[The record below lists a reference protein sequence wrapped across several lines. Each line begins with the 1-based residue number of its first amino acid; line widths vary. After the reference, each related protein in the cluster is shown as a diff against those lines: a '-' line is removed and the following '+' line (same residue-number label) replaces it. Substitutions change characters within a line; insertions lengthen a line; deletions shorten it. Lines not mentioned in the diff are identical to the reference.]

1 MSPRAT
7 NAAAPT
13 PARDTSLDQL
23 CINTI
28 RTLAMDAVQQAD
40 SGHPGTPMA
49 LAPLAY
55 VLWQRHLRYNPA
67 DPDWFGRD
75 RFVLSAGH
83 ACMLLYAVLYL
94 TGYDLSLDEIKR
106 FRQWGS
112 RTPGHSERGVTPGVE
127 ATTGPL
133 GQGVG
138 NAVGMALAEAHLAA
152 LFNRPGYPVV
162 DHCTYFLASD
172 GDVMEGV
179 SHEACSLAGHLKLG
193 KLIGMYDDNR
203 ITIDGKTDLT
213 FSDDT
218 ARRFESYGWHVE
230 RVGDGNDLGALDA
243 ALAAARRITDRPS
256 LVIVRT
262 HIAYGSPHKQDTP
275 EAHGAPLGVEEVKL
289 TKQRLGWPSLEPFH
303 VPAESLA
310 HWRRARERG
319 ARLEADWRK
328 QYEAYQA
335 AHPDLA
341 AQLERRLAGRLADGW
356 DADLPTFA
364 PTEAQATRAASGKV
378 LNAIAS
384 KLPELIG
391 GSADLAGSTN
401 VVFKNGGDVAA
412 GSWGARNIHFG
423 VREHGMGAI
432 LNGLAL
438 HGGVRPVGSTFLI
451 FSDYMRPPIR
461 LAALSHLPVIYVF
474 SHDSIGLGED
484 GPTHQ
489 PIEQLASLRAIPHL
503 TVLRPADATEV
514 VEAWRAA
521 VQHQSGP
528 VALVLT
534 RQKVP
539 VIDRTRYAPANG
551 LRLGAYV
558 LADAPGGK
566 PAVILMASGSEVELV
581 LGAHEQLAAA
591 GIAARAVSMPC
602 MEFFASQPREYRD
615 AVLPPAVR
623 ARLAVE
629 AASPQPWYRWVG
641 DRGAVLGLERFGAS
655 APYRRIYQEL
665 GLTVENVVR
674 RWRMWCA
681 GRGSCWSEAALPSAA
696 PLLAPT

>member
-1 MSPRAT
+1 MTARTGPRASAP
-7 NAAAPT
+7 AARETA
-13 PARDTSLDQL
+13 LDRL

-28 RTLAMDAVQQAD
+28 RALAMDAVQRAD
-40 SGHPGTPMA
+40 SGHPGTAMA

-55 VLWQRHLRYNPA
+55 VLWQRHLCYNPA
-67 DPDWFGRD
+67 NPDWFGRD

-83 ACMLLYAVLYL
+83 ACILLYAVLYL
-94 TGYDLSLDEIKR
+94 TGYDLSLDDLKQ

-112 RTPGHSERGVTPGVE
+112 RTPGHSEHGLTPGVE

-152 LFNRPGYPVV
+152 QFNHPGHAIV
-162 DHCTYFLASD
+162 DHHTYFLASD
-172 GDVMEGV
+172 GDLMEGV
-179 SHEACSLAGHLKLG
+179 SHEACSLAGHLRLG
-193 KLIGMYDDNR
+193 KLIGMYDDNH
-203 ITIDGKTDLT
+203 ITIDGTTDLT

-218 ARRFESYGWHVE
+218 AKRFESYGWHVE
-230 RVGDGNDLGALDA
+230 RVADGNDLGALDA
-243 ALAAARRITDRPS
+243 ALAAARRVADRPS
-256 LVIVRT
+256 LVMVRT
-262 HIAYGSPHKQDTP
+262 HIAWGSPHKQDTP
-275 EAHGAPLGVEEVKL
+275 EAHGAPLGEAEVKL
-289 TKQRLGWPSLEPFH
+289 TKQNLGWPSLEPFH
-303 VPAESLA
+303 VPEDALA

-319 ARLEADWRK
+319 ARLEADWR
-328 QYEAYQA
+328 QNYEAYRKA
-335 AHPDLA
+335 SPDLA
-341 AQLERRLAGRLADGW
+341 AELERRLAGRLPEGW
-356 DADLPTFA
+356 DAALPTFTLKDT
-364 PTEAQATRAASGKV
+364 PPQATRAASGKV
-378 LNAIAS
+378 LNAIAAR
-384 KLPELIG
+384 LPELIG

-423 VREHGMGAI
+423 VREHAMGAI

-438 HGGVRPVGSTFLI
+438 HRGVRPVGSTFLI

-461 LAALSHLPVIYVF
+461 LAALSDLPAIYVF

-489 PIEQLASLRAIPHL
+489 PIEQLAGLRAVPNL
-503 TVLRPADATEV
+503 TVIRPADATEV

-521 VQHQSGP
+521 ILHHEGP

-539 VIDRTRYAPANG
+539 VIDRARYAPANG
-551 LRLGAYV
+551 LRLGGYV
-558 LADAPGGK
+558 LADTSGGGGKGGKGGK
-566 PAVILMASGSEVELV
+566 PAIILMASGSEVELI
-581 LGAHEQLAAA
+581 LGAHERLAAE

-602 MEFFASQPREYRD
+602 MEFFAKQPQEYRD
-615 AVLPPAVR
+615 AVLPPAVP

-629 AASPQPWYRWVG
+629 AAAPQPWYRWVG

-655 APYRRIYQEL
+655 APYQRIYQEL

-674 RWRMWCA
+674 KA
-681 GRGSCWSEAALPSAA
+681 KE
-696 PLLAPT
+696 LLTA

>member
-1 MSPRAT
+1 MTARTGPRASAP
-7 NAAAPT
+7 AARETA
-13 PARDTSLDQL
+13 LDRL

-28 RTLAMDAVQQAD
+28 RALAMDAVQRAD
-40 SGHPGTPMA
+40 SGHPGTAMA

-55 VLWQRHLRYNPA
+55 VLWQRHLCYNPA
-67 DPDWFGRD
+67 NPDWFGRD

-94 TGYDLSLDEIKR
+94 TGYDLSLDDLKQ

-112 RTPGHSERGVTPGVE
+112 RTPGHSEHGLTPGVE

-152 LFNRPGYPVV
+152 QFNHPGHAIV
-162 DHCTYFLASD
+162 DHHTYFLASD
-172 GDVMEGV
+172 GDLMEGV
-179 SHEACSLAGHLKLG
+179 SHEACSLAGHLRLG
-193 KLIGMYDDNR
+193 KLIGMYDDNH
-203 ITIDGKTDLT
+203 ITIDGTTDLT

-218 ARRFESYGWHVE
+218 AKRFESYGWHVE
-230 RVGDGNDLGALDA
+230 RVADGNDLGALDA
-243 ALAAARRITDRPS
+243 ALAAARRVTDRPS
-256 LVIVRT
+256 LVMVRT
-262 HIAYGSPHKQDTP
+262 HIAWGSPHKQDTP
-275 EAHGAPLGVEEVKL
+275 EAHGAPLGEDEVKL
-289 TKQRLGWPSLEPFH
+289 TKQNLGWPSLEPFH
-303 VPAESLA
+303 VPEDALA

-319 ARLEADWRK
+319 ARLEADWR
-328 QYEAYQA
+328 QNYEAYRKA
-335 AHPDLA
+335 SPDLA
-341 AQLERRLAGRLADGW
+341 AELERRLAGRLPEGW
-356 DADLPTFA
+356 DAALPTFTLKDT
-364 PTEAQATRAASGKV
+364 PPQATRAASGKV
-378 LNAIAS
+378 LNAIAARM
-384 KLPELIG
+384 PELIG

-423 VREHGMGAI
+423 VREHAMGAI

-438 HGGVRPVGSTFLI
+438 HRGVRPVGSTFLI

-461 LAALSHLPVIYVF
+461 LAALSDLPAIYVF

-489 PIEQLASLRAIPHL
+489 PIEQLAGLRAVPNLAVI
-503 TVLRPADATEV
+503 RPADATEV

-521 VQHQSGP
+521 ILHREGP

-539 VIDRTRYAPANG
+539 VIDRARYAPANG

-558 LADAPGGK
+558 LADASGKGGK
-566 PAVILMASGSEVELV
+566 GGKGGNPAIILMASGSEVELI
-581 LGAHEQLAAA
+581 LGAYERLAGE

-602 MEFFASQPREYRD
+602 MEFFAKQPQEYRD
-615 AVLPPAVR
+615 AVLPPAVP

-629 AASPQPWYRWVG
+629 AAAPQPWYRWVG

-655 APYRRIYQEL
+655 APYQPIYQEL

-674 RWRMWCA
+674 KA
-681 GRGSCWSEAALPSAA
+681 KE
-696 PLLAPT
+696 LLSKE